1 MNIAVSAPATP
12 SKGLSVASP
21 RTIHVL
27 QKTHL
32 DIGYTDYPATVIA
45 RYVDEFIPAAIA
57 LADRLAEGGSQ
68 EQFTW
73 TTGSWLV
80 SHALRNG
87 TEQQRSNV
95 DRAIR
100 EGKIA
105 WHAMPM
111 TIQSELTDRSL
122 FEFGLGISQ
131 ELDRIYG
138 RSTVAA
144 KMTDV
149 PGHTVGVVPL
159 LRAGGVELLHLGVNP
174 VSAVPDVPDA
184 FRWRAPDGS
193 EIVVIYEGDYGTS
206 RIDPEKLTMVG
217 DQALY
222 IAFTNDN
229 YGPPTESSVM
239 AVYDELRTNYPDAE
253 IISSTLDQF
262 AVAINEFRD
271 DLPCIESEIG
281 DTWIHGVASDPQVLS
296 RYRRL
301 SRAHDAWTHGSPAPL
316 SADQMAD
323 LGEGL
328 LLVAEHTWGESGQ
341 VFLPDFVNYEKSAFQ
356 AARKRDEIDISANP
370 ERYAPQ
376 LEAALKVRPQQGW
389 SYSAY
394 EQSWQ
399 DKRDFLEHA
408 IERLPEAARSAV
420 QAAIAPP
427 VRSAEPAD
435 SVPVLGDTKLG
446 AFEVAIAEDGAL
458 SLLRDRSGHDWAAQQ
473 PIGQYRYESFAPED
487 YQVWFDNYCRRLDLH
502 AGWAV
507 ADFGKPGFESGT
519 PAPRREVFRPFVLDA
534 RTWREG
540 TADVLR
546 VTAAMSVDAAE
557 RLGAPRIVEIDY
569 RASDD
574 CSGLSI
580 ELRVSQKDANRLPE
594 ASWFSL
600 APSVAETEGWRM
612 RKLGMLIDPSD
623 VVRDGNRRMH
633 AVEALE
639 HAAEDVM
646 ITSLDAA
653 VVAIGEQNLL
663 HYGNAYGNLR
673 EGFHF
678 LLHNNVWGTNYRMWF
693 EEDQTYEFRL
703 EFPSASLP
711 H

>member
-1 MNIAVSAPATP
+1 M
-12 SKGLSVASP
+12 ASP

-32 DIGYTDYPATVIA
+32 DVGYTDYAQNVIA
-45 RYVDEFIPAAIA
+45 RYVDEYIPAAIA
-57 LADRLAEGGSQ
+57 LADRLAERGGP
-68 EQFTW
+68 EQFIW

-87 TEQQRSNV
+87 TEQQRGNV

-111 TIQSELTDRSL
+111 TIQSELADRSL

-131 ELDRIYG
+131 DLDRTYG

-174 VSAVPDVPDA
+174 VSALPEVPHA

-193 EIVVIYEGDYGTS
+193 EIVVVYDSDYGAS
-206 RIDPEKLTMVG
+206 RVDPEQLTMVG

-229 YGPPTESSVM
+229 HGPPTESTVM
-239 AVYDELRTNYPDAE
+239 GLFDELRTSYPDAE
-253 IISSTLDQF
+253 IVSSTLDRF
-262 AVAINEFRD
+262 AAAITEFRD
-271 DLPCIESEIG
+271 ELPCIESEIG
-281 DTWIHGVASDPQVLS
+281 DTWIHGVASDPWVLS

-301 SRAHDAWTHGSPAPL
+301 SRAREAWSRGHSPL
-316 SADQMAD
+316 TEDQLADVS
-323 LGEGL
+323 EGL

-341 VFLPDFVNYEKSAFQ
+341 VFLPDFVNYEKSAFE
-356 AARKRDEIDISANP
+356 AARRRDEIDISANP

-376 LEAALKVRPQQGW
+376 LEAALSIRPRQGW

-399 DKRDFLEHA
+399 GKRDFLEHA
-408 IERLPEAARSAV
+408 IDRLPES
-420 QAAIAPP
+420 
-427 VRSAEPAD
+427 VRSVVRGMIASPAKSD
-435 SVPVLGDTKLG
+435 APVDRVPVLGVTKLG
-446 AFEVAIAEDGAL
+446 AFEVAIAGDGAL
-458 SLLRDRSGHDWAAQQ
+458 SLLRDRTGRDWAAQH

-487 YQVWFDNYCRRLDLH
+487 YGVWFDNYCRGLDLH
-502 AGWAV
+502 AGWAI
-507 ADFGKPGFESGT
+507 ADFGKPGFESST
-519 PAPRREVFRPFVLDA
+519 PAPRREVFRPVVLEA
-534 RTWREG
+534 ETWREG
-540 TADVLR
+540 TTDVLR
-546 VTAAMSVDAAE
+546 VTAAMSPDASE
-557 RLGAPRIVEIDY
+557 RLGAPRVVEIDY

-574 CSGLSI
+574 GAALSI
-580 ELRVSQKDANRLPE
+580 ELRVCQKDANRLPE

-600 APSVAETEGWRM
+600 APRVAEPEGWRL
-612 RKLGMLIDPSD
+612 RKLGALVDPVD
-623 VVRDGNRRMH
+623 VVRNGNRRMH

-639 HAAEDVM
+639 HAVDDVT
-646 ITSLDAA
+646 ITSIDAA

-663 HYGNAYGNLR
+663 HYGNSYGDLR

-703 EFPSASLP
+703 EFGDAAAG
-711 H
+711 